1 MNQLNSLILEGNI
14 AKDSELMEPAE
25 GFKVFKFPIGVNRWY
40 KNKDNQGVEEVSFFD
55 IEAYGKLAEYCNK
68 KATKGRGVRV
78 VGRLKQDKWTGEDGK
93 MQSKIFVVAEH
104 IEFRPDF
111 SKKAEENL
119 SENSNSEQ
127 PDSEEIAY
135 EKAAAQHEKQKAL
148 VEEVF

>member
-68 KATKGRGVRV
+68 G
-78 VGRLKQDKWTGEDGK
+78 
-93 MQSKIFVVAEH
+93 
-104 IEFRPDF
+104 
-111 SKKAEENL
+111 N
-119 SENSNSEQ
+119 
-127 PDSEEIAY
+127 
-135 EKAAAQHEKQKAL
+135 
-148 VEEVF
+148 